1 MWRMVRI
8 KSHFHKQED
17 KIKNVFDKS
26 ITLSDEFIKR
36 TRRKIV
42 EGKVADKALGALQ
55 LRKVS
60 LEYKCIGACF

>member
-1 MWRMVRI
+1 MWRMVRT
-8 KSHFHKQED
+8 KSHFHKQEN

-36 TRRKIV
+36 TRRKIR